1 MEARDETIQE
11 LRERE
16 RQLTNQLAAMNSK
29 DFNFNYGK
37 VEYENYRHDSR
48 RLLKLLKTTEEYSK
62 FAEFA
67 LDDDGVRFL
76 TNVNKTVKT
85 KLDTPA
91 GQSHFHFCTCNKAFI
106 PEALLWVP
114 EKVYDFGKEF
124 IKSRSGELS
133 QT

>member
-1 MEARDETIQE
+1 M
-11 LRERE
+11 
-16 RQLTNQLAAMNSK
+16 
-29 DFNFNYGK
+29 
-37 VEYENYRHDSR
+37 
-48 RLLKLLKTTEEYSK
+48 LKTTEEYNK

-67 LDDDGVRFL
+67 IDDDGVRFL

-106 PEALLWVP
+106 PEPLLWVP
-114 EKVYDFGKEF
+114 EKAYDFGKEF
-124 IKSRSGELS
+124 IKSRNGEPS